1 MRLAR
6 RNIEAVLADLPQFA
20 AARLPTDGS
29 PILLKRGERGYWI
42 VEGMDP
48 DAFNKQ
54 RGISHAQVEAMVA
67 GSMFGFDV
75 PGADPLNYLLHLD
88 PVGQG

>member
-1 MRLAR
+1 MIVK

-20 AARLPTDGS
+20 AARLPSDDT
-29 PILLKRGERGYWI
+29 PVLIMRGERGYWPWPPGI
-42 VEGMDP
+42 DP

-54 RGISHAQVEAMVA
+54 RGISAAQVEAMVC
-67 GSMFGFDV
+67 GSMFGFEV
-75 PGADPLNYLLHLD
+75 PGADPLNYLLHLE